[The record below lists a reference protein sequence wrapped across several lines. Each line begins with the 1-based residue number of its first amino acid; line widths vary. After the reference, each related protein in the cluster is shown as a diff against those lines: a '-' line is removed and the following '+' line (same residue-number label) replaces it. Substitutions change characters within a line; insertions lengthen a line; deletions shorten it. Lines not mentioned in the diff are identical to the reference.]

1 MEASIIDSN
10 GENLFLS
17 MGELPVTLNF
27 WVLNWLQFHPG
38 SI

>member
-17 MGELPVTLNF
+17 MGEL
-27 WVLNWLQFHPG
+27 QSQSH
-38 SI
+38 